1 MVLEAVVE
9 GWAGGSGG
17 ASAGPPAAVGALV
30 ARLDA
35 TQEAIE
41 RGNAAL
47 VNEAG
52 PLLVDIVARDGLDG
66 GAPQLQQAVALHLL
80 SALVAAASAAPG
92 GGAAVGG
99 VLASP
104 APAAMGQSSGA
115 LVAALF
121 AQNVPQAL
129 LQGLS
134 GVPQV
139 RCGVIPALQASHQHN
154 VVCFVTGLPARC
166 QHHNSIPTPDL
177 IVACSRYATASLSL

>member
-1 MVLEAVVE
+1 MVLQAVVE
-9 GWAGGSGG
+9 GWAGGGEAASAS
-17 ASAGPPAAVGALV
+17 ASAGHPAAVGALV

-92 GGAAVGG
+92 GGAAAVGG
-99 VLASP
+99 VHALP
-104 APAAMGQSSGA
+104 APAAVGQSSGA

-139 RCGVIPALQASHQHN
+139 RRVPQRL
-154 VVCFVTGLPARC
+154 LPA
-166 QHHNSIPTPDL
+166 S
-177 IVACSRYATASLSL
+177 